1 MNDKDILEEATY
13 ITKKELQFYFIF
25 GAKYPEV
32 GKRLDGLLE
41 MAKDPKTKQIIQNL
55 IKKRNNNLLA
65 KFKMRYLIVNKKD
78 FTAIEEDAASYT
90 TFAEAHAEMLSCL
103 NFNDLTIVRSFD
115 CGENFTE
122 YYDRNAQIWRQ
133 TK

>member
-1 MNDKDILEEATY
+1 
-13 ITKKELQFYFIF
+13 
-25 GAKYPEV
+25 
-32 GKRLDGLLE
+32 
-41 MAKDPKTKQIIQNL
+41 
-55 IKKRNNNLLA
+55 
-65 KFKMRYLIVNKKD
+65 MRYLIVNKKD

-122 YYDRNAQIWRQ
+122 YYDRDAQIWHQ
-133 TK
+133 IKQKPNIAPNKTKTKYGGAYCL